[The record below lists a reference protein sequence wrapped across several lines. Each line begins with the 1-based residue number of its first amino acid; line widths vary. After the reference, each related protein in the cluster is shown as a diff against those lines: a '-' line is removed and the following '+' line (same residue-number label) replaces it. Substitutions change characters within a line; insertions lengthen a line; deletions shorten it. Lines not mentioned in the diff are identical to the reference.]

1 MLKDI
6 SQKFTSG
13 TVMLLRKQKGKVVF
27 LGSACLIHQDGYLVT
42 AAHLFGD
49 DEQDLMISKALEVDA
64 FTPLYTPNVHAHRV
78 SVCAVDRIHNVAILR
93 LEIEHVIS
101 APDHLIGLPDTLPV
115 GSSLMSVGIP
125 FGHRKMHNI
134 AVRHAVLSAFAVTR
148 YGSRII
154 IFDAIT
160 GEGSSGGP
168 LVSLHTGRCVGI
180 IIGRFNPS
188 DEGSYLEYGTPDGC
202 GQETGLSY
210 AVSSEY
216 VIDLLSSLSV
226 ELS

>member
-13 TVMLLRKQKGKVVF
+13 TVMLLRRKKGTVVF

-42 AAHLFGD
+42 AAHLFGE
-49 DEQDLMISKALEVDA
+49 DEQDLMISKALDVQS

-78 SVCAVDRIHNVAILR
+78 TVRAVDRIHNVAILQ
-93 LEIEHVIS
+93 LLSEHVIS
-101 APDHLIGLPDTLPV
+101 APDHLVGLPDSLSV

-134 AVRHAVLSAFAVTR
+134 AVRHAVLSFFAVTR

-168 LVSLHTGRCVGI
+168 LVSLQTGRCVGI

-188 DEGSYLEYGTPDGC
+188 DEGSYLEYGNPEGS
-202 GQETGLSY
+202 GQETGLTY

-216 VIDLLSSLSV
+216 VLNLLSSLSV